1 MVPPSHKSSRKRSIR
16 VLSASIDRN
25 LNRSR
30 ALLLRRYG
38 FHVTTSN
45 SQEHA
50 TEKLSTSSFD
60 VLIFGTTLPRDTCW
74 QLAEVFRRHNAR
86 GKIIEIIPAAW
97 SAPKNK
103 PNATVVSTDQAE
115 ALITTIQHQLGKG
128 ANQA

>member
-1 MVPPSHKSSRKRSIR
+1 MAPSSTRQGKKNPIR

-38 FHVTTSN
+38 FQVTTSN
-45 SQEHA
+45 SPEHA
-50 TEKLSTSSFD
+50 TEKIASSAFD

-74 QLAEVFRRHNAR
+74 QLADVFRRRNSR

-103 PNATVVSTDQAE
+103 PDATVVSTDQAE
-115 ALITTIQHQLGKG
+115 ALITTIQQLRGGTEG
-128 ANQA
+128 A